1 MEIRPNRA
9 ATYVCSLDPL
19 SCVDMEILSAIRRS
33 VSAANINAP
42 IVDSKWGTSTYR
54 ACKRVTVKGR
64 QPINGAR
71 YNKYGDIVDGNKYG
85 DVKRI
90 DVYIHDDHRVV
101 GGY

>member
-1 MEIRPNRA
+1 MEIRPNRTE
-9 ATYVCSLDPL
+9 TYVCSLDPM

-33 VSAANINAP
+33 VSAVNKNAP
-42 IVDSKWGTSTYR
+42 VVESKWGTFMYR

-71 YNKYGDIVDGNKYG
+71 YNIYGDIVGGNKYG

-90 DVYIHDDHRVV
+90 DVYVHDNNRIV
-101 GGY
+101 GEY